1 MATLKYKE
9 NFPLFD
15 QLAPMI
21 PTECREEVR
30 KTMNLLEN
38 VWRDDLCKATIVL
51 LTKGKRKPYK
61 KSRVMRTMFA
71 KVISIIEGPSPDLSL
86 IGRGVVTDNNKNR

>member
-1 MATLKYKE
+1 MATKPKYKE

-21 PTECREEVR
+21 PQECRKEVR
-30 KTMNLLEN
+30 ETMQLQEN
-38 VWRDDLCKATIVL
+38 VWRDDLCKTTIVMI
-51 LTKGKRKPYK
+51 TKGKRKAYK

-71 KVISIIEGPSPDLSL
+71 KVVKIIENS
-86 IGRGVVTDNNKNR
+86 NNR

>member
-1 MATLKYKE
+1 MARTNNYRK

-38 VWRDDLCKATIVL
+38 VWRDDLCKATIVMI
-51 LTKGKRKPYK
+51 TKGKRKAYK
-61 KSRVMRTMFA
+61 KSRVMRTLFS
-71 KVISIIEGPSPDLSL
+71 KVITIIENS
-86 IGRGVVTDNNKNR
+86 NNR